1 MKHYV
6 INSVPFTKALF
17 QSYHAYTMCL
27 QMHTNSQ
34 REFIP
39 AVLAQQGRD
48 ETLRQEQG
56 SVCQSPSC
64 LDPLLYLLWLCLG
77 VSHWSSGV
85 PQAVWHPSLLRHEE
99 YCLYRVEK
107 WFAGISGSVAHGGA
121 LSPQR
126 ISPDLAARTHMQL
139 QDLVWVTLHQ
149 LACRS
154 SQWKF
159 SFSFPVIT
167 TFLSVAGRMP
177 HGNLVLG
184 TASPLEGGELL
195 PDCKQPGRVSS
206 CCSEDYGLASSLG
219 AIAHMSASPPPLYP
233 SPAL

>member
-1 MKHYV
+1 
-6 INSVPFTKALF
+6 
-17 QSYHAYTMCL
+17 
-27 QMHTNSQ
+27 MHTLCVCRCTQTHRENSSLQ
-34 REFIP
+34 
-39 AVLAQQGRD
+39 
-48 ETLRQEQG
+48 
-56 SVCQSPSC
+56 
-64 LDPLLYLLWLCLG
+64 
-77 VSHWSSGV
+77 
-85 PQAVWHPSLLRHEE
+85 SLLNREGMKPSGRSKEVFVSPHPVWIPFFIFSD
-99 YCLYRVEK
+99 CVLVSATDLQVCPK
-107 WFAGISGSVAHGGA
+107 LSDIPLCCVMKSTACTGWKSDLISGSVAHGGA

-126 ISPDLAARTHMQL
+126 ISPDLAARTHVQL

-219 AIAHMSASPPPLYP
+219 AIAHISASPPPLYP